1 MELELVTIG
10 NELLLGFTL
19 DSNSA
24 YLARA
29 LAPVGGRVVR
39 NTTVAD
45 DGKAIGE
52 AVRDALAR
60 TGFVITSGGL
70 GPTRDDVTKK
80 AVADIVGQQLVLDET
95 YLQQLRERFAAFGRR
110 MADSNRTQAE
120 RPEGATVLPNPI
132 GTAPGLWVESDA
144 GVVVMLPGVPSE
156 FRALT
161 DAQVA
166 PRVAARARGT
176 AVVSRTLRTTGIPES
191 TLGDTISHLADSL
204 VPMTMAFLP
213 SLAGVDV
220 RLTVADRTSEEARI
234 ALDDAARQID
244 QLLGPARYGEESDDL
259 ADILIGLLGARGE
272 TLAVAESCT
281 GGLVGARLTAIP
293 GSSRVFVGGVIAY
306 SNRLKER
313 LLDVTP
319 AALET
324 YGAVSEV
331 VALEM
336 ARGVRTRTGAEAG
349 LSITGV
355 AGPGGGTGEKPV
367 GTVWLAASL
376 GTTERAIRRVF
387 PGNRDDIRQRAAQAA
402 LDLLRRQILRDD
414 EEQDRSE

>member
-1 MELELVTIG
+1 
-10 NELLLGFTL
+10 
-19 DSNSA
+19 
-24 YLARA
+24 
-29 LAPVGGRVVR
+29 
-39 NTTVAD
+39 
-45 DGKAIGE
+45 
-52 AVRDALAR
+52 
-60 TGFVITSGGL
+60 
-70 GPTRDDVTKK
+70 
-80 AVADIVGQQLVLDET
+80 
-95 YLQQLRERFAAFGRR
+95 
-110 MADSNRTQAE
+110 
-120 RPEGATVLPNPI
+120 
-132 GTAPGLWVESDA
+132 
-144 GVVVMLPGVPSE
+144 
-156 FRALT
+156 
-161 DAQVA
+161 
-166 PRVAARARGT
+166 
-176 AVVSRTLRTTGIPES
+176 
-191 TLGDTISHLADSL
+191 
-204 VPMTMAFLP
+204 
-213 SLAGVDV
+213 
-220 RLTVADRTSEEARI
+220 
-234 ALDDAARQID
+234 
-244 QLLGPARYGEESDDL
+244 
-259 ADILIGLLGARGE
+259 
-272 TLAVAESCT
+272 
-281 GGLVGARLTAIP
+281 
-293 GSSRVFVGGVIAY
+293 VIAY